1 MTSFIIKAHEG
12 RPIPPTWVLDTDC
25 AFCRV
30 VKGELPTSKV
40 YENDKVIAILGE
52 LARRFKR

>member
-1 MTSFIIKAHEG
+1 MTSFIIKAHKG
-12 RPIPPTWVLDTDC
+12 RSVPPTWALDADC

-52 LARRFKR
+52 LAR

>member
-12 RPIPPTWVLDTDC
+12 RPTPPAWAVDTDC
-25 AFCRV
+25 AFCRIIT
-30 VKGELPTSKV
+30 GDLPASKV

-52 LARRFKR
+52 LSS